1 MTTIQGRSTDLNM
14 DLNLVIELLANESF
28 APGPA
33 AGSDAAGSH
42 AKDGF
47 LRDAMSTFPTHRAD
61 AATAISKLQLDDP
74 SGFAASAVRI
84 LSAIADKKSPAVQ
97 FLVGLLFTEH
107 QSIDPLVDE
116 NLPWDTAVAVARS
129 LAVVDPQLDARLLRK
144 VLAEAGVDVKSI
156 RTARALRVLR
166 LAEALS
172 DCSRLSVY
180 LIQFLRHPS
189 PEVRSKAALLLGHC
203 NLNLPRVMSLLDSD
217 EERLRANVIESL
229 WGHESAAVRK
239 VLHGAVKDPCA
250 RASTNALVALCRMGD
265 REAIEIVRGVASS
278 ADPGERARA
287 AWAMGESTVA
297 GFLPVLEVLAG
308 DLHAK
313 VRSMAEKSRAK
324 LRDSLPNQPP
334 QPDQPPQSGQPPQA
348 EKPAQEAPPPV
359 AETPAP

>member
-1 MTTIQGRSTDLNM
+1 MTTIQSSSTDLKM
-14 DLNLVIELLANESF
+14 DLNRVIELFANESF
-28 APGPA
+28 A
-33 AGSDAAGSH
+33 AGGTAVRH

-47 LRDAMSTFPTHRAD
+47 LRDAMVMFSTNRAG
-61 AATAISKLQLDDP
+61 ATTAISKLQVDDP

-84 LSAIADKKSPAVQ
+84 LSTAAGKKSPAVQ
-97 FLVGLLFTEH
+97 FLAGLLFTEH
-107 QSIDPLVDE
+107 QSIDPLADE
-116 NLPWDTAVAVARS
+116 NLPWDAAVAVARS

-144 VLAEAGVDVKSI
+144 LLAEAAVDVKSI
-156 RTARALRVLR
+156 RTARALRALR

-189 PEVRSKAALLLGHC
+189 PEVRSKAALLLGRC

-239 VLHGAVKDPCA
+239 VLQGAVKDPCA

-265 REAIEIVRGVASS
+265 RQAIEMLRGAASS
-278 ADPGERARA
+278 ADPGERSRA
-287 AWAMGESTVA
+287 AWAMGESKVA
-297 GFLPVLEVLAG
+297 EFLPVLDVLSG

-313 VRSMAEKSRAK
+313 VRAMAEKSRAK
-324 LRDSLPNQPP
+324 LRPSQSDQPP
-334 QPDQPPQSGQPPQA
+334 QPDQPAQPDKPPEADQPPQD
-348 EKPAQEAPPPV
+348 EKR
-359 AETPAP
+359 